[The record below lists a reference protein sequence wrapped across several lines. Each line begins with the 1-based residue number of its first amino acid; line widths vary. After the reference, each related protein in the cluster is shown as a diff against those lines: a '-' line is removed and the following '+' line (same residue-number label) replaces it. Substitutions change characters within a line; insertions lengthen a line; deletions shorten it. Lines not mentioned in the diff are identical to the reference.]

1 MDSKDDLM
9 QIIERFLQ
17 KVIRMNEQQNY
28 LIENIKI
35 NRVFN
40 FQEIISKY
48 IKTLRPNDPLHFDN
62 PET

>member
-1 MDSKDDLM
+1 MDSKNDLM

-17 KVIRMNEQQNY
+17 KVIRIKEQQNY

-48 IKTLRPNDPLHFDN
+48 IKTLRPNDRLHFDN
-62 PET
+62 PKT

>member
-1 MDSKDDLM
+1 M

-17 KVIRMNEQQNY
+17 KVIRIKEQQNY

-40 FQEIISKY
+40 FQETISKF

>member
-40 FQEIISKY
+40 FQETISKY
-48 IKTLRPNDPLHFDN
+48 IKTLRPNDRLHFDN

>member
-40 FQEIISKY
+40 FPGIIL
-48 IKTLRPNDPLHFDN
+48 IVFINFMV
-62 PET
+62 E

>member
-1 MDSKDDLM
+1 MDSKNDLM
-9 QIIERFLQ
+9 LVLERFLQ
-17 KVIRMNEQQNY
+17 KVKRLKEQQNY

-40 FQEIISKY
+40 FPGIIL
-48 IKTLRPNDPLHFDN
+48 IEFINFWANDSLHFDN

>member
-1 MDSKDDLM
+1 MDSKNDLM

-17 KVIRMNEQQNY
+17 KVIRIKEQQNY

-40 FQEIISKY
+40 FQETISKF